1 MYGGAYGVSIGQV
14 GYDNGSLWAFFI
26 YSLVAILF
34 FFLLKKKELEP
45 LVSSVVLPMRFQRYC
60 FRALFLM
67 LLLVGI
73 MLFGFDA
80 HRVWSGEVGK
90 GEFRASLGSFGFFA
104 YLTTKFIAPLSLA
117 YAAFL
122 YRLSARRFTEKSIL
136 ATLLVMGFVLGATW
150 GFKATGITIVLPA
163 MLILLWSSGFLAI
176 AAFSICSLVIILV
189 FAFIFDDSE
198 SLVSAISFIFVR
210 LTVIQGDVAW
220 YVWGKYQAGMEMPSY
235 APTLAAAL
243 SDTFLQNVLGVDKD
257 NYREWISFH
266 YDLLLNDVAGVPM
279 SAAEGGH
286 SIVGTPFS
294 EGIIMG
300 GPIGIFIMAILSG
313 LLSALV
319 YNRINKSLAL
329 GNGMASAIWA
339 TYFCVFLFPWL
350 RGGALV
356 QLFHVSLIVS
366 FLISAIFVF
375 FMRKLVFLQVKK

>member
-163 MLILLWSSGFLAI
+163 MLILLWSSGL
-176 AAFSICSLVIILV
+176 
-189 FAFIFDDSE
+189 
-198 SLVSAISFIFVR
+198 R
-210 LTVIQGDVAW
+210 L
-220 YVWGKYQAGMEMPSY
+220 
-235 APTLAAAL
+235 
-243 SDTFLQNVLGVDKD
+243 
-257 NYREWISFH
+257 
-266 YDLLLNDVAGVPM
+266 
-279 SAAEGGH
+279 
-286 SIVGTPFS
+286 
-294 EGIIMG
+294 
-300 GPIGIFIMAILSG
+300 
-313 LLSALV
+313 
-319 YNRINKSLAL
+319 
-329 GNGMASAIWA
+329 
-339 TYFCVFLFPWL
+339 
-350 RGGALV
+350 
-356 QLFHVSLIVS
+356 
-366 FLISAIFVF
+366 
-375 FMRKLVFLQVKK
+375 